1 MKEREKKERE
11 KQLVGFRAWKDEY
24 DTFKAI
30 CHEMRTTPTAK
41 LNELMRRAI
50 AEYREQNSGEEQ

>member
-1 MKEREKKERE
+1 MQERE

-30 CHEMRTTPTAK
+30 CHELRTTPTAK
-41 LNELMRRAI
+41 LNELMRNAI
-50 AEYREQNSGEEQ
+50 TEYQNEKNGKEK